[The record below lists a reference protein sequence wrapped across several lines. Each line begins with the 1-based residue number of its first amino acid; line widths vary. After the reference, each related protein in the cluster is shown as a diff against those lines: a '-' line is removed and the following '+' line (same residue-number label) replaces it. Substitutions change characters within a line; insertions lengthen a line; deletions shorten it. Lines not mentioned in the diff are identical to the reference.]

1 MYRPTPFRHYDEWV
15 RPLRCR
21 FFSVRQ
27 RPTLGRRRGQSTAFL
42 LQCPRCNDRGAGS
55 AGGAGRIVLFL
66 ALKVNLRRAEC
77 RRRHRRAVE
86 THTARTEGRSPHKQL
101 PNDGVSDFD
110 VFIAIGNGNY
120 PHAFDKPQH
129 MAISRPCAASGPAR
143 RRGVE
148 QWYQFFI
155 PLPRSTTNATVS
167 PSTRTC
173 TECVALRVTAT
184 GAVEDIFST
193 PRPLRCAAGCPRSA
207 ANLCAQLPKLITA
220 SAFSFKSISGGI
232 GVCGR
237 LSFVACSRWNKSEA
251 SRYQLSLCYHFDAG
265 LPNLF
270 VVSTQQTRPSNI
282 PRSCSE
288 AVVMVATTAPVLG
301 DAGCRLAAVNTSSLY
316 VVVG

>member
-1 MYRPTPFRHYDEWV
+1 MRSIGTCKTPGCRTMVSILHPTSSFHNKRYCLAKHTHMHRVCRAPGDGD
-15 RPLRCR
+15 RCGGGHLQHSAPPTLCCGLSTQCR
-21 FFSVRQ
+21 QSVR
-27 RPTLGRRRGQSTAFL
+27 T
-42 LQCPRCNDRGAGS
+42 
-55 AGGAGRIVLFL
+55 
-66 ALKVNLRRAEC
+66 
-77 RRRHRRAVE
+77 
-86 THTARTEGRSPHKQL
+86 
-101 PNDGVSDFD
+101 
-110 VFIAIGNGNY
+110 
-120 PHAFDKPQH
+120 
-129 MAISRPCAASGPAR
+129 
-143 RRGVE
+143 
-148 QWYQFFI
+148 
-155 PLPRSTTNATVS
+155 
-167 PSTRTC
+167 
-173 TECVALRVTAT
+173 
-184 GAVEDIFST
+184 
-193 PRPLRCAAGCPRSA
+193 
-207 ANLCAQLPKLITA
+207 KLITA